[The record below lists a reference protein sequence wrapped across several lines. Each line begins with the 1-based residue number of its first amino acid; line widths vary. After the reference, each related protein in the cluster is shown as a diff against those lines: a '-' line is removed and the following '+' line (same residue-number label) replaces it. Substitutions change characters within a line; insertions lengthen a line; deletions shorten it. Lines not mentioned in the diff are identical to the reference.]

1 MGTTIIRL
9 SERREKALVKKVD
22 ALIQC
27 GAYERAIRCCEEFIE
42 ANPKS
47 LSAHFVKHEAHI
59 AMGKYEDS
67 LQDAHDLLRN
77 REYEREGLFL
87 KLLSLTALLERPRAR
102 LIGSRSGQR
111 QKHCTQQFE
120 EIAQKALTN
129 YKGDTQIAYM
139 IAEGYQLMGMQHK
152 AAGLLEQHLKT
163 RPWDVHCLYQ
173 LGLIYQGNGEYEKA
187 VRCYDRGLKS
197 LEEYSESFEENF
209 SRLISDSRHEALEK
223 LGINQI
229 KGM

>member
-1 MGTTIIRL
+1 MGTAIIRL

-22 ALIQC
+22 TLIQY
-27 GAYERAIRCCEEFIE
+27 GAYERAVRCCEEFIE

-47 LSAHFVKHEAHI
+47 LNAHFVKHEVHI

-87 KLLSLTALLERPRAR
+87 KLLSLTALLERPRPR
-102 LIGSRSGQR
+102 LIRGRSGQR

-120 EIAQKALTN
+120 EIAQKALAN

-139 IAEGYQLMGMQHK
+139 IAEGYQLMGMKHE
-152 AAGLLEQHLKT
+152 AAELLEEHLKT

-173 LGLIYQGNGEYEKA
+173 LGLIYQGSGEYEKA
-187 VRCYDRGLKS
+187 VRCYARGLKAI
-197 LEEYSESFEENF
+197 EEYSESFKENF
-209 SRLISDSRHEALEK
+209 SRLISDSRQEVPQPIGLD
-223 LGINQI
+223 
-229 KGM
+229 

>member
-1 MGTTIIRL
+1 MGTAIIRL
-9 SERREKALVKKVD
+9 SEQREKALVKKVD
-22 ALIQC
+22 ALIQY

-47 LSAHFVKHEAHI
+47 LSAHFVKHEVHI
-59 AMGKYEDS
+59 AMGRYEDS
-67 LQDAHDLLRN
+67 LQDANDLLRS

-87 KLLSLTALLERPRAR
+87 KLLSLIALLERSTRR
-102 LIGSRSGQR
+102 LIRPRSGQR
-111 QKHCTQQFE
+111 RKHHTQQFE

-139 IAEGYQLMGMQHK
+139 IAEGYQLMGMKHK
-152 AAGLLEQHLKT
+152 AAELLEEHLKT

-173 LGLIYQGNGEYEKA
+173 LGLIYQGRGEYEKA

-197 LEEYSESFEENF
+197 IEEYSESFKENF
-209 SRLISDSRHEALEK
+209 FRLISDSRHEVLEK

-229 KGM
+229 QGM

>member
-1 MGTTIIRL
+1 MGTAIIRL
-9 SERREKALVKKVD
+9 SEQREKALVKKVD

-47 LSAHFVKHEAHI
+47 LSAHFVKHEVHI

-87 KLLSLTALLERPRAR
+87 KLLSLIALLERPRPR
-102 LIGSRSGQR
+102 LIRPRSGQR

-120 EIAQKALTN
+120 EIAQKALTH

-152 AAGLLEQHLKT
+152 AAELLEEHLKT

-173 LGLIYQGNGEYEKA
+173 LGLIYQGSGEYEKA

-197 LEEYSESFEENF
+197 IEEYSESFKENF
-209 SRLISDSRHEALEK
+209 SRLISDSRHEVLEK